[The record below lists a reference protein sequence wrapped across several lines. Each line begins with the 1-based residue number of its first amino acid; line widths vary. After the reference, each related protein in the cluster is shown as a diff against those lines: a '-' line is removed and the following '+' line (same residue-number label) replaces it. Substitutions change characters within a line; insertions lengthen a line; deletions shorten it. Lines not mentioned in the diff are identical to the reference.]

1 MHATK
6 ILQQNLQKNCPH
18 IHASRLTALV
28 DVVEALVQGQTLTVT
43 GLGRSLPREIR
54 MKHGIKHSDRLIG
67 NGHLSQE
74 RLSIYQAVTRRL
86 LGANPQPIVLVDWS
100 DYTYDRSHLILRA
113 AIPVGGR
120 GLTLYEEVHP
130 YKFYR

>member
-1 MHATK
+1 MHAPK
-6 ILQQNLQKNCPH
+6 ILQQNLQKNCP
-18 IHASRLTALV
+18 
-28 DVVEALVQGQTLTVT
+28 
-43 GLGRSLPREIR
+43 
-54 MKHGIKHSDRLIG
+54 
-67 NGHLSQE
+67 
-74 RLSIYQAVTRRL
+74 LSIYQAVTRRL